1 MKQSLVISIFLIHCC
16 TYSYSQ
22 TIRFNN
28 VYDLYGTWDHASSV
42 IVENDGYFVTGT
54 TAGSVGSNRKLALM
68 KIDLNGNLLWRKN
81 HSVPNADFYDGSGP
95 DRFVRTFDSCYVF
108 AGCLNDITGQDIV
121 LIKFNR
127 QGDTLWQKT
136 YGDSILD
143 WWGYQCKETI
153 DKGFIIVGTA
163 NVSSTNTDLLMIK
176 TDSLGNFQWKKTINF
191 TQEVGTCVICT
202 NDGGFLIGGTKQSGA
217 YNYGWIIKT
226 DSLGN
231 ITWQRTLGGLYGSY
245 ILSVAKTLDG
255 NYIASG
261 FLSNTSNGSYD
272 FNQGLVLK
280 IASNGTVIWQKLYGR
295 PSPATAFPS
304 VDVLPDSTYILA
316 GANGYDQFSGYDFSG
331 FVVKIDAN
339 GDSLWGRVF
348 DKYGTGTTDKFNKIK
363 RTPDNGFIVAGD
375 FFPNFQDMWVV
386 KLDSLGCDSIGCQ
399 FVGIDEPL
407 TRDDVGLTI
416 FPNPVSNEVNVNNK
430 SGKTIKKISLSDI
443 AGNKV
448 KEFNNLGSSVINLQ
462 LNEITQ
468 GTYFIKVFF
477 DDNNVITKKIIIY

>member
-1 MKQSLVISIFLIHCC
+1 MKQSLIISVFLINCC
-16 TYSYSQ
+16 IYSYSQ
-22 TIRFNN
+22 TVRFNN

-54 TAGSVGSNRKLALM
+54 TAGSSGSNPKLALM
-68 KIDLNGNLLWRKN
+68 KIDLNGNILWRKN
-81 HSVPNADFYDGSGP
+81 HSVPNADFYDGGGA
-95 DRFVRTFDSCYVF
+95 DRFIRTYDSCYVF
-108 AGCLNDITGQDIV
+108 AGCLNEITGQNVV

-136 YGDSILD
+136 YGDSVLD

-153 DKGFIIVGTA
+153 DKGFIIVGSAHVT
-163 NVSSTNTDLLMIK
+163 SSNTDLLMIK
-176 TDSLGNFQWKKTINF
+176 TDSLGNFQWKKTIHY
-191 TQEVGTCVICT
+191 TQETGESIICT
-202 NDGGFLIGGTKQSGA
+202 NDGGFLIGGIKQWGA
-217 YNYGWIIKT
+217 YNYGWIVKT

-231 ITWQRTLGGLYGSY
+231 ISWQTTLGGLYGSN

-255 NYIASG
+255 NYIACG
-261 FLSNTSNGSYD
+261 FLSNTTNGSYD

-348 DKYGTGTTDKFNKIK
+348 DKYGTGTTDKFSKIK
-363 RTPDNGFIVAGD
+363 RTPDNGFILAGD
-375 FFPNFQDMWVV
+375 FFPNYQDMWVV
-386 KLDSLGCDSIGCQ
+386 KLDSSGCDSLGCQ
-399 FVGIDEPL
+399 FVGVDEPL
-407 TRDDVGLTI
+407 TRDDVELTI
-416 FPNPVSNEVNVNNK
+416 FPNPLSNEVNVNNK
-430 SGKTIKKISLSDI
+430 SGKIIKKITLSDI

-462 LNEITQ
+462 LNEIIS
-468 GTYFIKVFF
+468 GAYFIKVFLE
-477 DDNNVITKKIIIY
+477 DGNVISKKIVIY